1 MDRTVL
7 VIGAGLAG
15 ARTAEALRGLGHDG
29 RLVLVGDEEQLPY
42 ERPPL
47 SKEYLHGRTG
57 FDTALVHPQRWYDDH
72 RVELRTGAHVRSL
85 DAAAHLAT
93 LDDGSTVR
101 FDSAVLATGSSPRR
115 LDVPRGD
122 AALLLRTRED
132 SDRLRS
138 VLSDRPRVVIVGSGW
153 IGLEVAAAAVAAG
166 CPVTVVE
173 RGALPLEHAVGPELG
188 GLFASLHRD
197 HGVTFLVRREVTEIV
212 TDGAEGVAAVR
223 LSDGRTLEA
232 DVVVAGIGVEPRQSL
247 AAGAGLTVTEGV
259 VVDDH
264 LRTSHP
270 DVYAV
275 GDVALA
281 YHPFVG
287 KHVRVEHWANAKH
300 QPDVAAAS
308 ALGMERRYDRLPY
321 FFSDQY
327 EMSMELTGFL
337 EPGGYDDLVLRGDA
351 PSLTFCA
358 FWLQHGRVVAGMSSN
373 VAGAV
378 PQVDRLVRSRAV
390 VDPDELRDT
399 GTSLSDLAARSS
411 A

>member
-1 MDRTVL
+1 MDRSVL
-7 VIGAGLAG
+7 VIGGGLAG
-15 ARTAEALRGLGHDG
+15 ARTVEALRGLGHDG
-29 RLVLVGDEEQLPY
+29 RLVLVGDEDQLPY

-47 SKEYLHGRTG
+47 SKEYLHGRTA
-57 FDTALVHPQRWYDDH
+57 FDTAVVHPERWYDDH

-101 FDSAVLATGSSPRR
+101 FDAAVLATGSSPRR
-115 LDVPRGD
+115 LPVPGGD
-122 AALLLRTRED
+122 AALTLRTRAD

-138 VLSDRPRVVIVGSGW
+138 VLSDAPRVVVVGSGW
-153 IGLEVAAAAVAAG
+153 IGLEIAAAAVAAG
-166 CPVTVVE
+166 CTVTVVE
-173 RGALPLEHAVGPELG
+173 RGALPVEHAVGSELG

-197 HGVTFLVRREVTEIV
+197 HGVTFLVRHEVAEV
-212 TDGAEGVAAVR
+212 VLDGAQAVAAVR
-223 LSDGRTLEA
+223 LSDGRVLEA

-259 VVDDH
+259 VVDEH
-264 LRTSHP
+264 LRSSHP

-287 KHVRVEHWANAKH
+287 KHVRVEHWANAEH
-300 QPDVAAAS
+300 QPAVAAAS
-308 ALGMERRYDRLPY
+308 ALGMDRRYERLPY
-321 FFSDQY
+321 FFSDQF

-337 EPGGYDDLVLRGDA
+337 EPGGYDDLVLRGDV
-351 PSLTFCA
+351 PGLTFCA
-358 FWLQHGRVVAGMSSN
+358 FWLQHGRVVAGMSSG
-373 VAGAV
+373 VQGAI
-378 PQVDRLVRSRAV
+378 PQIEQLVRSRAEV
-390 VDPDELRDT
+390 VPDELRDS
-399 GTSLSDLAARSS
+399 GTSLSDLAARLT

>member
-7 VIGAGLAG
+7 VIGGGLAG
-15 ARTAEALRGLGHDG
+15 ARTVEALRGLGHEG
-29 RLVLVGDEEQLPY
+29 RLILVGDEDELPY

-47 SKEYLHGRTG
+47 SKEYLHGRTA
-57 FDTALVHPQRWYDDH
+57 FDTAVVHPERWYDDH
-72 RVELRTGAHVRSL
+72 RVDLRTATHVRSL

-101 FDSAVLATGSSPRR
+101 FDAAVLATGAAPRH
-115 LDVPRGD
+115 LEVPGGD
-122 AALLLRTRED
+122 AALLLRTRAD

-138 VLSDRPRVVIVGSGW
+138 VLSDGPRVVVVGSGW

-166 CPVTVVE
+166 CTVTVVE
-173 RGALPLEHAVGPELG
+173 RGALPVEHAVGPEMG

-197 HGVTFLVRREVTEIV
+197 HGVSFLVRREVTEIV
-212 TDGAEGVAAVR
+212 TDGDQHVAAVR
-223 LSDGRTLEA
+223 LSDGRLLEA
-232 DVVVAGIGVEPRQSL
+232 DVVVAGIGVQPRQSL

-281 YHPFVG
+281 YHPFLG
-287 KHVRVEHWANAKH
+287 RHLRVEHWANAEH
-300 QPDVAAAS
+300 QPAVAAAS
-308 ALGMERRYDRLPY
+308 ALGMDRHYDRLPY
-321 FFSDQY
+321 FFSDQF

-337 EPGGYDDLVLRGDA
+337 EPGGYDDLVLRGDV
-351 PSLTFCA
+351 PGLTFCA
-358 FWLQHGRVVAGMSSN
+358 FWMRHGHVVAGMSSG
-373 VAGAV
+373 VQGAV
-378 PQVDRLVRSRAV
+378 PQIDRLVRSRAV
-390 VDPDELRDT
+390 VDPDALRDE
-399 GTSLSDLAARSS
+399 GTSLSDIAARLS

>member
-7 VIGAGLAG
+7 VIGGGLAG
-15 ARTAEALRGLGHDG
+15 ARTVEALRGLGHDG
-29 RLVLVGDEEQLPY
+29 RLVLVGDEDELPY

-47 SKEYLHGRTG
+47 SKEYLHGRTA
-57 FDTALVHPQRWYDDH
+57 FDAAVVHPERWYDDH
-72 RVELRTGAHVRSL
+72 RVELRTGSHVRSL

-93 LDDGSTVR
+93 LDDGSTLR
-101 FDSAVLATGSSPRR
+101 FDAAVLATGASPRP
-115 LDVPRGD
+115 LAVPGGE
-122 AALLLRTRED
+122 AALTLRTRAD

-138 VLSDRPRVVIVGSGW
+138 VLSDSPRVVIVGSGW

-166 CPVTVVE
+166 CTVTVVE
-173 RGALPLEHAVGPELG
+173 RGALPVEHAVGSELG

-197 HGVTFLVRREVTEIV
+197 HGVTFLVRREVEEV
-212 TDGAEGVAAVR
+212 VLDGEEGVAAVR

-259 VVDDH
+259 VVDEH
-264 LRTSHP
+264 LRSSHP

-287 KHVRVEHWANAKH
+287 RHVRVEHWANAEH
-300 QPDVAAAS
+300 QPAVAAAS
-308 ALGMERRYDRLPY
+308 ALGMDRRYERLPY

-337 EPGGYDDLVLRGDA
+337 EPGGYDDLVLRGDV
-351 PSLTFCA
+351 PGLTFCA
-358 FWLQHGRVVAGMSSN
+358 FWLQHGRVVAGLASG
-373 VAGAV
+373 VQGAM
-378 PQVDRLVRSRAV
+378 PQIERLVRSRV
-390 VDPDELRDT
+390 EVRPDELRDT
-399 GTSLSDLAARSS
+399 GTALADIAGRLTG
-411 A
+411 